1 MDYTE
6 FRKSVSERIK
16 AIRVEKKLSQEWVSG
31 IEMSVR
37 SYQKIESGESAPSL
51 ESLFII
57 SKAFEMHPKDL
68 LNVQIKLEDKT
79 KKRK

>member
-1 MDYTE
+1 
-6 FRKSVSERIK
+6 
-16 AIRVEKKLSQEWVSG
+16 
-31 IEMSVR
+31 MSVR

-68 LNVQIKLEDKT
+68 LNVQIKLEDKS
-79 KKRK
+79 KKRKNTI